1 MNQQQ
6 QQQQQQQN
14 MHMNPQQGQ
23 QPQSPISNNQMPP
36 VLGSPSNPLVPGQH
50 CIRNGCQNPAVVSTD
65 WEDEYC
71 SNECVI
77 THCR

>member
-1 MNQQQ
+1 MTQHQQQQIMMNQQQ
-6 QQQQQQQN
+6 QMPTDN
-14 MHMNPQQGQ
+14 NPQQLGNQ
-23 QPQSPISNNQMPP
+23 QIPNDNSQQIQQS
-36 VLGSPSNPLVPGQH
+36 
-50 CIRNGCQNPAVVSTD
+50 CIRTGCTNAAVQSND

>member
-1 MNQQQ
+1 MVNQ
-6 QQQQQQQN
+6 
-14 MHMNPQQGQ
+14 
-23 QPQSPISNNQMPP
+23 QMPP
-36 VLGSPSNPLVPGQH
+36 VAESPQQIQPQS
-50 CIRNGCQNPAVVSTD
+50 CIRQGCGNPAIVSSD